1 MLPASS
7 SWSLPGALAAL
18 ALLAAACG
26 PALTPPTVKGPPP
39 EYLEPAA
46 PDAGSPPASPAPS
59 VAAPPAPGFVEPATP
74 AAATST
80 DAGPG

>member
-7 SWSLPGALAAL
+7 SWSVPGALAAL

-39 EYLEPAA
+39 EYLEPTA
-46 PDAGSPPASPAPS
+46 PDAGPPPG
-59 VAAPPAPGFVEPATP
+59 APPAAVAPPPAPAFIEPATP
-74 AAATST
+74 ATATPV